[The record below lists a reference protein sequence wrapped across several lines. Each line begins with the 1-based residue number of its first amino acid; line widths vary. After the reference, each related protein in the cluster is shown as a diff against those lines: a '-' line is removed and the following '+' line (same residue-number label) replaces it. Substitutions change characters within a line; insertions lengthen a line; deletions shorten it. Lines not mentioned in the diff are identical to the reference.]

1 MDFNTYFYTNI
12 NNNTNTNIFIL
23 IKLHK
28 QTYIYSNN
36 LIQII

>member
-23 IKLHK
+23 ITLHK